1 MTKAGVNTTIYDPT
15 NRCESLKCAV
25 SYGKTLSCVKE
36 PMCASVD
43 PDLCVDLLMQI
54 VRQFWKQH
62 VIARHRRKKRPIVLS

>member
-1 MTKAGVNTTIYDPT
+1 MTQLTD
-15 NRCESLKCAV
+15 V
-25 SYGKTLSCVKE
+25 SPLNAQFLRKNFVLRQGAYG
-36 PMCASVD
+36 ASVD

>member
-1 MTKAGVNTTIYDPT
+1 MTQLTD
-15 NRCESLKCAV
+15 V
-25 SYGKTLSCVKE
+25 SPLNAQFLRKNFVLRQGAYV
-36 PMCASVD
+36 ASVD

>member
-1 MTKAGVNTTIYDPT
+1 
-15 NRCESLKCAV
+15 
-25 SYGKTLSCVKE
+25 
-36 PMCASVD
+36 MCASVD